1 MDVHTIVKLRIHIRV
16 VLILFLE
23 VSASVLK
30 RLLVHSNSLLIRLV
44 LEELVHS
51 LDRLRGHSL
60 LKRHVMLALESVIVI
75 GKVFIELIGLFGFP

>member
-1 MDVHTIVKLRIHIRV
+1 MMNFFSQFIPARMDVHTIVKLRIHIRV

-60 LKRHVMLALESVIVI
+60 LKRHVMLALE
-75 GKVFIELIGLFGFP
+75 